1 MGLKSL
7 FSKQGRHERAIQKAI
22 AKAQNPKI
30 KPDDRRPS
38 LHLLAQ
44 ADSDGTTAG
53 LLSRFNFNYDTNMV
67 SDEEEKQYVFEVL
80 VARGVSILNPLEA
93 YLEKAPTLSWGLR
106 ILEEICEPSQIF
118 DVVAKVLARHEPG
131 YERDPTRK
139 QQLLTFIGELGDE
152 RASEVIVPF
161 LDDHDETVRFIC
173 VEALLK
179 LANEE
184 VAREPLL
191 KLLTDEDEESLRI
204 KNRIADGMIETGWSA
219 RGYRGTVERM
229 LASMGG
235 DYVLDGKG
243 KLRKK
248 KGRG

>member
-7 FSKQGRHERAIQKAI
+7 FSKEGRHGRALQKAI

-44 ADSDGTTAG
+44 EQSAESTLG
-53 LLSRFNFNYDTNMV
+53 LLARLNFNYDINMV

-80 VARGVSILNPLEA
+80 VARGVAILPEIET
-93 YLEKAPTLSWGLR
+93 YLESAPTLSWGLR
-106 ILEEICEPSQIF
+106 ILEEICEPSVIF
-118 DVVAKVLARHEPG
+118 DLVAKALTRHEPG

-152 RASEVIVPF
+152 RASEAIAPF

-173 VEALLK
+173 VEALVK
-179 LANEE
+179 LGNEE
-184 VAREPLL
+184 IAREPLL
-191 KLLTDEDEESLRI
+191 KLLIDEDEESLRI
-204 KNRIADGMIETGWSA
+204 KNRIADGLIETSWSA

-235 DYVLDGKG
+235 EYVLDGKG
-243 KLRKK
+243 KVRKK